1 MAGWRPP
8 ATAASTMYS
17 GVGKAGPPAPKPMT
31 GLPAAF
37 RAFALASTARV
48 ADSVIAAIR
57 REMRR
62 CAGGRS
68 DWAAGS
74 VEETAVMG
82 AMVSKTTPDV
92 LGSTRP
98 EPALADPRPG

>member
-1 MAGWRPP
+1 MAGWRQ
-8 ATAASTMYS
+8 AVTAGSTMYF
-17 GVGKAGPPAPKPMT
+17 GVGKSGSPAPEAMT
-31 GLPAAF
+31 GLPGAL

-82 AMVSKTTPDV
+82 AMVSKTTPAAPCESPVGADV
-92 LGSTRP
+92 G
-98 EPALADPRPG
+98 